1 MFNNPKTAN
10 SFGINSS
17 EGKQKALFLVL
28 ERGREAKTVVCISRP
43 WGAYVRQQPFCPR
56 PCKGAQTS
64 VA

>member
-28 ERGREAKTVVCISRP
+28 ERGREANRMMRYQGLAKCL
-43 WGAYVRQQPFCPR
+43 RQ
-56 PCKGAQTS
+56 TTNS
-64 VA
+64 